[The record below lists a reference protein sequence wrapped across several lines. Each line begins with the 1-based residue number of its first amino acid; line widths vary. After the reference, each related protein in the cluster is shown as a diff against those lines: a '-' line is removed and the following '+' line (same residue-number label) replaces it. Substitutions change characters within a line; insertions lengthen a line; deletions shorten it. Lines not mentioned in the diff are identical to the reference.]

1 MSITTACFSPPS
13 PITSNKGIIP
23 LSFQR
28 LSSKHS
34 SPIQQNAIQPSKSSC
49 FLSRYRV
56 SWTKTRAILET
67 TANTMISGF
76 KHGHLISGLPSLFPM
91 NSQHWASGFPAS
103 LSPRPAFF
111 QNGGGGWKFRC
122 CGCRFLHD
130 RPCEV
135 GLVAAL
141 TSPVKPREVILH
153 NRFTLA
159 LL

>member
-28 LSSKHS
+28 ISSKHS
-34 SPIQQNAIQPSKSSC
+34 SQIQTTFTIVLLLEYSC
-49 FLSRYRV
+49 RF

-76 KHGHLISGLPSLFPM
+76 KHGHFISGLPSLLPM
-91 NSQHWASGFPAS
+91 NSQYWASGFPVS

-141 TSPVKPREVILH
+141 NTLVKPREVILH

-159 LL
+159 RL

>member
-28 LSSKHS
+28 ISSKHS
-34 SPIQQNAIQPSKSSC
+34 SQIQQPSKSSC
-49 FLSRYRV
+49 FS
-56 SWTKTRAILET
+56 SWTKPRALET

-76 KHGHLISGLPSLFPM
+76 KHGHLISGLPSLLPM

-130 RPCEV
+130 GPCEV

-141 TSPVKPREVILH
+141 TSPVKLREVILH
-153 NRFTLA
+153 NCFTLA